1 MMRALD
7 EVVPLPRGAKSNLLD
22 VDLPRNAVV
31 HPTVVDLHGQ
41 VSALVE
47 PPKLCIGRVRA
58 LGEGLE
64 EQLAYRTPEQTQR
77 NEEKHVPCWCFLDCR
92 THTQW
97 GFVYGR
103 RTVLHAVSRTNGE
116 TCFVPVEAMWS
127 NAEAH
132 NGNDEPQALK
142 NLETADDL
150 FARFC
155 LGTGTRFT

>member
-1 MMRALD
+1 M
-7 EVVPLPRGAKSNLLD
+7 
-22 VDLPRNAVV
+22 
-31 HPTVVDLHGQ
+31 
-41 VSALVE
+41 
-47 PPKLCIGRVRA
+47 
-58 LGEGLE
+58 
-64 EQLAYRTPEQTQR
+64 
-77 NEEKHVPCWCFLDCR
+77 PCWCFLDCR

-103 RTVLHAVSRTNGE
+103 LCSCRRTVLDAVSRTNGE

-155 LGTGTRFT
+155 LGTGTRFTWKSRNFVFFTAAALLADARVVPSAFVDWLEDESSAEPNGITVPPLPVPRLRNDSGLWCAVLLE